1 MSYLKKCFK
10 HLHTINKHRFLVF
23 KLSIKAG
30 VPYRGLLHDLSKF
43 SPSEFFESAKYYSG
57 DRSPITNSY
66 DDIGYSKAW
75 LHHQGRN
82 KHHYEYWYDISAP
95 IKTPIIPY
103 KYFAEM
109 VCDTLA
115 AGLTYQGK
123 KWTKEY
129 ELEYFNTKVDKSLIN
144 ENIVKALNQVYEE
157 VATNGINKTIKSKNL
172 KRIYYTYVK

>member
-1 MSYLKKCFK
+1 
-10 HLHTINKHRFLVF
+10 
-23 KLSIKAG
+23 
-30 VPYRGLLHDLSKF
+30 
-43 SPSEFFESAKYYSG
+43 
-57 DRSPITNSY
+57 
-66 DDIGYSKAW
+66 
-75 LHHQGRN
+75 
-82 KHHYEYWYDISAP
+82 
-95 IKTPIIPY
+95 
-103 KYFAEM
+103 M